1 MSKIETERLAVIFF
15 KEEMQGNLC
24 CCLSVMGLG
33 GSPRH
38 PLALG
43 QSGFLWPWPL
53 LVSYPIYKLIHSL
66 TWLLLHWCFSRHW
79 REGNIISLV
88 FVLLPTTLLLTLF
101 SVTALCFP
109 LFPAFLDSALPFHI
123 FLFLT
128 LNLPLSCSPTALWTP
143 FFSCIILHFFLTR
156 IFFSCLAQE
165 LNFAGK
171 NSEEAAA
178 SPVPFSC

>member
-1 MSKIETERLAVIFF
+1 MHKKAEKSDASHHHFVGWYMSKIETERLAVIFF

-123 FLFLT
+123 PSAHFPFPYSQPSPFLFSNCLMNSIRFLYYFT
-128 LNLPLSCSPTALWTP
+128 
-143 FFSCIILHFFLTR
+143 FFSR
-156 IFFSCLAQE
+156 
-165 LNFAGK
+165 
-171 NSEEAAA
+171 
-178 SPVPFSC
+178 